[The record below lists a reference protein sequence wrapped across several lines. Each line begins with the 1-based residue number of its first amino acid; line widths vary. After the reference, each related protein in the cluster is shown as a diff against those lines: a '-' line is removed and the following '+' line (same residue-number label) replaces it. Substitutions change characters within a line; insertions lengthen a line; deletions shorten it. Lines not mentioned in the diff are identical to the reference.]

1 MTVEEIMNR
10 ILKKIR
16 TGILAA
22 GFISVSAL
30 AMAQNVL
37 SVPDWELYRFHM
49 ICSWWMEKAVRWKKC
64 LLRTRSV

>member
-1 MTVEEIMNR
+1 MTVEGIMNR

-30 AMAQNVL
+30 AWRRMYCL
-37 SVPDWELYRFHM
+37 YPDWELYRFHM
-49 ICSWWMEKAVRWKKC
+49 ICS
-64 LLRTRSV
+64 

>member
-1 MTVEEIMNR
+1 MTVEGIMNR

-37 SVPDWELYRFHM
+37 SVKMD
-49 ICSWWMEKAVRWKKC
+49 S
-64 LLRTRSV
+64 LR